1 MKTTAICLSAGTG
14 KRMGSTMPKQYMPLK
29 GKPVIYYSLKAMQDS
44 FIDEIILVC
53 GKDDIEYCEK
63 EIVEKYNITKV
74 TKIVPG
80 GKERYHSVL
89 EGLRSSSGEYI
100 FIHDGA
106 RPLLD
111 EKILENAYKCVKEH
125 KACIA
130 AVPVKDTI
138 KIVNSQ
144 GYVSETPRRDTV
156 YQVQTPQTFEA
167 SIIKRAYEDMA
178 LKEMELIEAGVQITD
193 DAMIVELLTGT
204 KVYISEG
211 AYTNIKITTP
221 EDLVLAESLLGN

>member
-14 KRMGSTMPKQYMPLK
+14 KRMGASTPKQYLPLN
-29 GKPVIYYSLKAMQDS
+29 GKPVIYYSLKTLQDS
-44 FIDEIILVC
+44 FIDEIVLVC
-53 GKDDIEYCEK
+53 GKDDIDYCQK
-63 EIVEKYNITKV
+63 EIVEKYGISKV
-74 TKIVPG
+74 AKIVPG

-89 EGLRSSSGEYI
+89 EGLRNSTGDYI

-106 RPLLD
+106 RPMLSNEILD
-111 EKILENAYKCVKEH
+111 SAYECVKEH

-138 KIVNSQ
+138 KIVDQ
-144 GYVSETPRRDTV
+144 KGFVSETPRRDCV

-167 SIIKRAYEDMA
+167 SIIKKAYEDMA
-178 LKEMELIEAGVQITD
+178 IKEQELLEAGVQITD

-204 KVYISEG
+204 KVYISKG
-211 AYTNIKITTP
+211 AYSNIKITTP
-221 EDLVLAESLLGN
+221 EDLILAESFLK

>member
-1 MKTTAICLSAGTG
+1 
-14 KRMGSTMPKQYMPLK
+14 
-29 GKPVIYYSLKAMQDS
+29 MQDS

-53 GKDDIEYCEK
+53 GKDDIEYCQK
-63 EIVEKYNITKV
+63 EIVDKFDINKV
-74 TKIVPG
+74 TKIIPG

-89 EGLRSSSGEYI
+89 EGLRSSSGDYI

-106 RPLLD
+106 RPLLTT
-111 EKILENAYKCVKEH
+111 KILEKAYECVKEH

-138 KIVNSQ
+138 KIVSSN

-167 SIIKRAYEDMA
+167 SIIKKAYEDMA
-178 LKEMELIEAGVQITD
+178 AKEQELIEAGVQITD

-204 KVYISEG
+204 KVYISESS
-211 AYTNIKITTP
+211 YTNIKITTP
-221 EDLVLAESLLGN
+221 EDLVLAESLIKQS